1 MFTTATIN
9 SNPKVH
15 YCYADETG
23 ITGTV
28 CKTRGS
34 FRIFWQTAEPAT
46 CARCVK
52 IAG

>member
-15 YCYADETG
+15 YVYSDETG

-28 CKTRGS
+28 CKSRGTY
-34 FRIFWQTAEPAT
+34 RIYSETAEPAT